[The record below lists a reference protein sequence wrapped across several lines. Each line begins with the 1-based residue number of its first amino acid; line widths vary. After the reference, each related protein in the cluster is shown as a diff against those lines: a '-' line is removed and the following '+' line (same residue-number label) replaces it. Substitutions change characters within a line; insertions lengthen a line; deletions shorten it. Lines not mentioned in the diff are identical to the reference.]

1 MAGSITKRS
10 SPWGSD
16 IMEFLQTGLMHSNGE
31 RIPLAGLKLHAP
43 IRRPGKIIC
52 IGLNYRD
59 HATETGLDVPAD
71 PPLFCKF
78 ANSVTD
84 PGAIVKVPPVV
95 AEPRLRSGTR
105 CCYWR
110 DGARRLGCSRTRIR
124 RGLRVAP
131 TTSRRETFNSV
142 LVSGPRGRLSI
153 SSFQWGQYWLTPD
166 ELTDPQK
173 LSIRCWVNGELRQDG
188 STAEMIFGVAELI
201 AYITRTTT
209 LDPGDVL
216 VTGTPAGVGM
226 SSSPPRYLSEGDE
239 VSVEIGSLG
248 RLSNSFQLAIKALP
262 LRRPPRTGDRYGRLP
277 DGSEGCKQVRRPVS
291 IRSVSSG
298 RRSMR
303 SRSEPACA
311 LQPAPA
317 PTSGRGRHPGTAPFS
332 GASRRGMRGMALA
345 SSSAPGS
352 AG

>member
-1 MAGSITKRS
+1 VQLVSYEGGFGRVDNETVV
-10 SPWGSD
+10 PLGSD

-59 HATETGLDVPAD
+59 HAAETGLDVPAD

-78 ANSVTD
+78 ANSVTA
-84 PGAIVKVPPVV
+84 PGAMVKVPPIVASLDYEAELGVV
-95 AEPRLRSGTR
+95 IGKTA
-105 CCYWR
+105 R
-110 DGARRLGCSRTRIR
+110 DVSVAGALEHVAGYVCANDVSARDLQFRTSQWTAGKAIDQFLPM
-124 RGLRVAP
+124 GP
-131 TTSRRETFNSV
+131 V
-142 LVSGPRGRLSI
+142 LV
-153 SSFQWGQYWLTPD
+153 TPD
-166 ELTDPQK
+166 ELIDPQK

-239 VSVEIGSLG
+239 VSIEIGSLG
-248 RLSNSFQLAIKALP
+248 RLSNSFSWQ
-262 LRRPPRTGDRYGRLP
+262 
-277 DGSEGCKQVRRPVS
+277 
-291 IRSVSSG
+291 
-298 RRSMR
+298 
-303 SRSEPACA
+303 
-311 LQPAPA
+311 
-317 PTSGRGRHPGTAPFS
+317 
-332 GASRRGMRGMALA
+332 
-345 SSSAPGS
+345 
-352 AG
+352 